1 MTKYEIID
9 IAYKSRL
16 FFNTEGEYRELWGV
30 SFETVSDHRDDPKA
44 VGRYYDILDK
54 WCREWIAQS
63 LEEIVEEYSNA
74 SEVYLNLNW
83 EGRSQMALRK
93 RFCRMLFRIAA
104 TRGRSLSQ
112 EEKEIFR
119 YKDGDDNLTA
129 EFFPEGK
136 GEPESISVPFILLF
150 AFDIVRPGRGTN
162 GKGRDIRKEN
172 VRKSLTLF
180 EDLIKLL
187 REDMPTLGSTSKPIA
202 FDETLE
208 NIRVA
213 MGDSQDLMLCSP
225 LWFYYQLEVV
235 KYACLSIVDMDLRR
249 SVGHNLVAPDLPG
262 IWIDDKDGGKSR
274 FWIFPHNLG
283 ETFCFTFNHEKR
295 EIDLYPV
302 NFSVATAPS
311 VDQLRN
317 GVIISAKGVTKVVG
331 NPDGKLERSEI
342 ATMQLTYLPEEGIV
356 EKVVFEK
363 SSGENPEWFD
373 WNCFRRLDTGSEQ
386 YKEISL
392 FLRDLYGERSTVN
405 INFRNHGRLF
415 TDIVNNLIGR
425 DREYLY
431 IYDYAKP
438 SFKLIEREGIFYYK
452 EQYNGE
458 APSLS
463 LFDLELSEEHP
474 LYLLPTKLQA
484 KIEREDREYEKRF
497 TSSLRSERGDKHEHP
512 SAWMRRLAELMTE
525 PENIANVSLI
535 NSPTRDLLLYFHD
548 FDMTIPIDVGELVKY
563 GGRKITG
570 RALQSPI
577 R

>member
-30 SFETVSDHRDDPKA
+30 SFETVSDHRDDPKM

-136 GEPESISVPFILLF
+136 GEPESISVSFVLLF
-150 AFDIVRPGRGTN
+150 AFDIVRPGRGTI

-213 MGDSQDLMLCSP
+213 IGDSQDLILCSP

-283 ETFCFTFNHEKR
+283 ETFCYNFNHEKR

-317 GVIISAKGVTKVVG
+317 GVIISAKGVTKVVC

-342 ATMQLTYLPEEGIV
+342 ATMQLSYLPEEGRV
-356 EKVVFEK
+356 EKVMFEK
-363 SSGENPEWFD
+363 SSGRIRNGLTGIVSGVWIPAAS
-373 WNCFRRLDTGSEQ
+373 NTRR
-386 YKEISL
+386 
-392 FLRDLYGERSTVN
+392 FLYS
-405 INFRNHGRLF
+405 
-415 TDIVNNLIGR
+415 
-425 DREYLY
+425 
-431 IYDYAKP
+431 
-438 SFKLIEREGIFYYK
+438 
-452 EQYNGE
+452 
-458 APSLS
+458 
-463 LFDLELSEEHP
+463 
-474 LYLLPTKLQA
+474 
-484 KIEREDREYEKRF
+484 
-497 TSSLRSERGDKHEHP
+497 
-512 SAWMRRLAELMTE
+512 
-525 PENIANVSLI
+525 
-535 NSPTRDLLLYFHD
+535 
-548 FDMTIPIDVGELVKY
+548 
-563 GGRKITG
+563 
-570 RALQSPI
+570 
-577 R
+577 

>member
-63 LEEIVEEYSNA
+63 LEEIVEEYSKA

-129 EFFPEGK
+129 EFFTEGK
-136 GEPESISVPFILLF
+136 GEPESISVPFVLLF

-317 GVIISAKGVTKVVG
+317 GVIISTKGVAKVVG

-438 SFKLIEREGIFYYK
+438 SFKLIEREGIFYYN

-497 TSSLRSERGDKHEHP
+497 TSAVRNERGEKHERP
-512 SAWMRRLAELMTE
+512 SAWMRRLAELMSE

-535 NSPTRDLLLYFHD
+535 NSTTRDLLLYFHD
-548 FDMTIPIDVGELVKY
+548 FDMTIPIDVGELEKY

>member
-63 LEEIVEEYSNA
+63 LEGIVEEYSNA

-136 GEPESISVPFILLF
+136 GEPESISVSFVLLF
-150 AFDIVRPGRGTN
+150 AFDIVRPGRGTS

-213 MGDSQDLMLCSP
+213 IGDSQDLILCSP

-262 IWIDDKDGGKSR
+262 IWIDDKDEGKSR

-283 ETFCFTFNHEKR
+283 ETFCYTFNHKKR

-317 GVIISAKGVTKVVG
+317 GVIISAKGVTKVVC

-342 ATMQLTYLPEEGIV
+342 ATMQLSYLPEEGRV
-356 EKVVFEK
+356 EKVMFEK

-373 WNCFRRLDTGSEQ
+373 WNCFRRLDPGSEQ

-438 SFKLIEREGIFYYK
+438 SFKLIEREGMFYYK

-484 KIEREDREYEKRF
+484 RIEREDREYEKRF
-497 TSSLRSERGDKHEHP
+497 TSAVRSERGDKHERP
-512 SAWMRRLAELMTE
+512 SAWMRRLAELMSE

-563 GGRKITG
+563 GGRKIV
-570 RALQSPI
+570 ALPHF
-577 R
+577 RLD

>member
-162 GKGRDIRKEN
+162 GKGRDIRKEH

-458 APSLS
+458 ALSLS

-497 TSSLRSERGDKHEHP
+497 TSSLRSERGDKHERP

>member
-54 WCREWIAQS
+54 WCRDWIAQS

-112 EEKEIFR
+112 GEKEIFR
-119 YKDGDDNLTA
+119 YKDGDDNLTS

-136 GEPESISVPFILLF
+136 GEPESISVSFVLLF
-150 AFDIVRPGRGTN
+150 AFDIVRPGRGTS

-213 MGDSQDLMLCSP
+213 IGDSQDLILCSP

-283 ETFCFTFNHEKR
+283 ETFCYNFNHEKR

-311 VDQLRN
+311 VDQLMN
-317 GVIISAKGVTKVVG
+317 GVIISAKGVTKVVC

-342 ATMQLTYLPEEGIV
+342 ATMQLSYLPEEGRV
-356 EKVVFEK
+356 EKVMFEK

-373 WNCFRRLDTGSEQ
+373 WNCFRRLDPGSEQ

-438 SFKLIEREGIFYYK
+438 SFKLIEREGMFYYK

-484 KIEREDREYEKRF
+484 RIEREDREYEKRF
-497 TSSLRSERGDKHEHP
+497 TSAVRSERGDKHERP
-512 SAWMRRLAELMTE
+512 SAWMRRLAELMSE
-525 PENIANVSLI
+525 SENIANVSLI

-570 RALQSPI
+570 RVLQSSI

>member
-54 WCREWIAQS
+54 WCRDWIAQS

-112 EEKEIFR
+112 GEKEIFR
-119 YKDGDDNLTA
+119 YKDGDDNLTS

-136 GEPESISVPFILLF
+136 GEPESISVSFVLLF
-150 AFDIVRPGRGTN
+150 AFDIVRPGRGTS

-213 MGDSQDLMLCSP
+213 IGDSQDLILCSP

-283 ETFCFTFNHEKR
+283 ETFCYNFNHEKR

-317 GVIISAKGVTKVVG
+317 GVIISAKGVTKVVC

-342 ATMQLTYLPEEGIV
+342 ATMQLSYLPEEGRV
-356 EKVVFEK
+356 EKVMFEK

-373 WNCFRRLDTGSEQ
+373 WNCFRRLDPGSEQ

-438 SFKLIEREGIFYYK
+438 SFKLIEREGMFYYK

-484 KIEREDREYEKRF
+484 RIEREDREYEKRF
-497 TSSLRSERGDKHEHP
+497 TSSLRSKRGDKHERP
-512 SAWMRRLAELMTE
+512 SAWMRRLAELMSE
-525 PENIANVSLI
+525 SENIANVSLI

-563 GGRKITG
+563 GGRKIV
-570 RALQSPI
+570 ALPHF
-577 R
+577 RLD